1 MGPPIS
7 RPGPREA
14 PVTDGAKT
22 TPTVSVVLPFSNNE
36 SEVLNVVEEVHHVVT
51 SRIPGSEIVAVDAQS
66 RDHTWSMLRELTSA
80 YPELKIYRLKE
91 PAGYGAAS
99 ARGFLEAVGKFVFHR
114 EPHCP
119 WKMEVFWQMAQ
130 RRVDAGAGAVFAA
143 RASSRRGLKEK
154 AMDRLFRDEAL
165 DGWTT
170 EIPDIGFPL
179 QFFSKNDFERVHVLL
194 PQDMLAPGLTL
205 FLLYVSFQ
213 RQVVTVTPPDSFL
226 RAGVRRPS
234 PTFFAGIPEFRQL
247 GSQITALRRN
257 LQRIQGLMQIR

>member
-1 MGPPIS
+1 MIQPIS

-36 SEVLNVVEEVHHVVT
+36 SEVLNVVEEVHHAIT

-66 RDHTWSMLRELTSA
+66 RDHTWSMLRELPSA
-80 YPELKIYRLKE
+80 YPELKIYRLME

-119 WKMEVFWQMAQ
+119 WKMEVFWQLAQ
-130 RRVDAGAGAVFAA
+130 RRADAGAGAVFAA
-143 RASSRRGLKEK
+143 RPPARRGLKEK

-165 DGWTT
+165 DGWTV
-170 EIPDIGFPL
+170 EIPDTGAPL
-179 QFFSKNDFERVHVLL
+179 QFFAKNDFERVHVLL

-205 FLLYVSFQ
+205 FLLFVSFQ
-213 RQVVTVTPPDSFL
+213 RQVVSITPPDSFL
-226 RAGVRRPS
+226 RGGVRQPA
-234 PTFFAGIPEFRQL
+234 PPFFSGIPEFRQL
-247 GSQITALRRN
+247 GSQIAALRRN

>member
-1 MGPPIS
+1 M
-7 RPGPREA
+7 
-14 PVTDGAKT
+14 TDGAKT
-22 TPTVSVVLPFSNNE
+22 TPTVSVVLPFSNSE
-36 SEVLNVVEEVHHVVT
+36 SEVLNVVEEVHHVIT

-66 RDHTWSMLRELTSA
+66 HDHTWSMLRELTSA

-119 WKMEVFWQMAQ
+119 WKMEVFWQLAQ

-143 RASSRRGLKEK
+143 RPRARRGLKER
-154 AMDRLFRDEAL
+154 ALDRLFRDEAL

-170 EIPDIGFPL
+170 EVADTGFPL
-179 QFFSKNDFERVHVLL
+179 QFFAKNDFEKVHVLL
-194 PQDMLAPGLTL
+194 PKDMLAPGLTL
-205 FLLYVSFQ
+205 FLLFVSFQ
-213 RQVVTVTPPDSFL
+213 RQAVTFTPPDSFL
-226 RAGVRRPS
+226 RGDVRRPS
-234 PTFFAGIPEFRQL
+234 PQFFAGIPEFRQL
-247 GSQITALRRN
+247 GSQIASLRRN